1 MVSRSLF
8 IDVEGEMKVGR
19 TAGSEHLT
27 RQEVT
32 SQLNLW
38 LMEALSESNDG
49 WVKKH
54 YMDILREIQEMLNES
69 MPAKKVKF
77 EDTPDDEMCF

>member
-8 IDVEGEMKVGR
+8 IDVEGEMKMGR

-27 RQEVT
+27 KQEVLM
-32 SQLNLW
+32 QLNLW
-38 LMEALSESNDG
+38 LMEALSDSNDG

-54 YMDILREIQEMLNES
+54 YMDTLREIQKMLNES
-69 MPAKKVKF
+69 LPKPAVEF
-77 EDTPDDEMCF
+77 EETPDEEMCF

>member
-8 IDVEGEMKVGR
+8 IDVEGEMKMGR

-27 RQEVT
+27 EQEVLT
-32 SQLNLW
+32 QLNLW
-38 LMEALSESNDG
+38 LMESLSDSNDG

-54 YMDILREIQEMLNES
+54 YMDTLREIQKMLNERLPK
-69 MPAKKVKF
+69 PAVEF

>member
-8 IDVEGEMKVGR
+8 IDVKGEMKMGR

-27 RQEVT
+27 EQEVLT
-32 SQLNLW
+32 QLNLW
-38 LMEALSESNDG
+38 LMESLSDSNDG

-54 YMDILREIQEMLNES
+54 YLDILRGIQDKLNES
-69 MPAKKVKF
+69 LPKPAIEF
-77 EDTPDDEMCF
+77 EETPNEEMCF